1 MRVKLPKELRGLS
14 FPRITTIEF
23 NDFDV
28 DLLLPSLF
36 FRILAEGSGRARRT
50 NDATTIDK
58 YVHALATHPELE
70 GFDSQG
76 GERILH
82 KFVRTSLA
90 NIGRTGAQRNR
101 TEQILAVAPY
111 SVLSHKTGLPS
122 ESSRQRNVDTFLYEV
137 LRERSGS
144 ETGLRRFITQVFG
157 KGVVVDRLPQLGGRY
172 DGMTQMDTLT
182 RLSLAFLD
190 GFQPTAAGRSLGRIR
205 AESCPSLVAALGG
218 DLQHYLYT
226 FYERMPPQAL
236 TYHLLGL
243 INFELFVYT
252 LKLVHAVNQL
262 VRAPDDLPPA
272 MRPALQLSPP
282 DLYVDFT
289 GEPGSLSQQ
298 MATAGVRRDLDAYG
312 QFFTSLL
319 TLRQLDRY
327 AEILGRNHRLASAL
341 ETLLAARS
349 SMAPDYLRL
358 LLQTADN
365 PVIAASVEAQ
375 AMSEEEAIRQLNR
388 KVAQEEDASEEDSL
402 AWLDALLPP
411 HLDAVQRVVALLA
424 ESQKRA
430 LSSLG
435 KWYQGSGGLSKPQG
449 ILAGTPT
456 GRRAWRYQP
465 SNDLLAV
472 WVQLAS
478 IQLRADDDGQDQ
490 GPRPIPLREFLAFL
504 HDRFGI
510 LIDRPPEPFSGA
522 EHVAAARDNLRAM
535 LRRLRQMG
543 VFRDLSDDFT
553 VQALQP
559 PYAAVEANP

>member
-1 MRVKLPKELRGLS
+1 MRIKLPKELRGLS

-36 FRILAEGSGRARRT
+36 FRILAEGNGRARRT
-50 NDATTIDK
+50 NDATAIDN
-58 YVHALATHPELE
+58 YVHALATHPLLE
-70 GFDSQG
+70 GFDGQS
-76 GERILH
+76 GERVLQ

-90 NIGRTGAQRNR
+90 ITGRTGAQRNR

-111 SVLSHKTGLPS
+111 SVLSHKTGLPA
-122 ESSRQRNVDTFLYEV
+122 EGSRQRNVDTFLYQV
-137 LRERSGS
+137 LRDRSGTES
-144 ETGLRRFITQVFG
+144 NLRRFITQVFG
-157 KGVVVDRLPQLGGRY
+157 KGVLVERAPELGGRY
-172 DGMTQMDTLT
+172 DGATELDTLT

-190 GFQPTAAGRSLGRIR
+190 GFQPTASGRRLGRIR
-205 AESCPSLVAALGG
+205 AEACPSLVAALGG

-262 VRAPDDLPPA
+262 VRAPDELPPA
-272 MRPALQLSPP
+272 MRQALQASAP

-289 GEPGSLSQQ
+289 GAPGSLSQQ
-298 MATAGVRRDLDAYG
+298 MATAGVRRDIDAYG
-312 QFFTSLL
+312 QFFVSLL

-327 AEILGRNHRLASAL
+327 AEILGRNPRLVGGL
-341 ETLLAARS
+341 QTLGAARS
-349 SMAPDYLRL
+349 SMAPDYLKL
-358 LLQTADN
+358 LLATTEN
-365 PVIAASVEAQ
+365 PVVAASIEAL

-402 AWLDALLPP
+402 AWLNALLPP
-411 HLDAVQRVVALLA
+411 HLNAVQRVIALLA

-430 LSSLG
+430 LWGLSR
-435 KWYQGSGGLSKPQG
+435 WYQGVGGLVKPQG

-456 GRRAWRYQP
+456 GKRAWRYQP

-478 IQLRADDDGQDQ
+478 IQLRPEGDGQDH

-559 PYAAVEANP
+559 PYATVDANP